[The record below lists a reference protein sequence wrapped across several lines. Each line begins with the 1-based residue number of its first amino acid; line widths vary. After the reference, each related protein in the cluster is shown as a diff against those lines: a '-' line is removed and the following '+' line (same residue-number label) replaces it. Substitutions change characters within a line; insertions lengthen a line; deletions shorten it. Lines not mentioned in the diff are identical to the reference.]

1 MAHSVTRFAGNRA
14 DGPSDPMATP
24 PVKTGLAIACAPAI
38 KSPPYG
44 LSPRNAM
51 TFRPAAAQ
59 RSRRKRGA
67 LVGVAACALCAR
79 QIGLV
84 VGAGIEHQPADV
96 LSPQFPAPRR
106 ITPSFSKSQNSK
118 DTIHASAVAPARHT
132 APLCSATLP

>member
-1 MAHSVTRFAGNRA
+1 M
-14 DGPSDPMATP
+14 
-24 PVKTGLAIACAPAI
+24 KTGLAIACAPAI

-44 LSPRNAM
+44 LSPRNVV

-84 VGAGIEHQPADV
+84 VGAGIE
-96 LSPQFPAPRR
+96 LSPPTSLALNFQLRADRAKFLQIAELKRYHSR
-106 ITPSFSKSQNSK
+106 YG
-118 DTIHASAVAPARHT
+118 A
-132 APLCSATLP
+132 